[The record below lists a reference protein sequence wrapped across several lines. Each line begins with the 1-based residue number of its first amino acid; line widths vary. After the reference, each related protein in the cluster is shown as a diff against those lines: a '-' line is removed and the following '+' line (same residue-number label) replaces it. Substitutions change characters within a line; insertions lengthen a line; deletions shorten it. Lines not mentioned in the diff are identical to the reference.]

1 MTIQELLVKLNNKF
15 EQLHKDF
22 SNAEIQQKN
31 LDSRKIKCKRRIWK
45 QIRPERGDFIEHISN
60 GGFYD
65 SGYGWLEKTVTGI
78 GAASPDE
85 DFTYIL
91 NNSKVSFENLDM
103 AAIRKIILEW
113 DEAKYH
119 LSTTLMKRIK
129 LINSVA

>member
-1 MTIQELLVKLNNKF
+1 MQSGLY
-15 EQLHKDF
+15 
-22 SNAEIQQKN
+22 S
-31 LDSRKIKCKRRIWK
+31 IKWT
-45 QIRPERGDFIEHISN
+45 
-60 GGFYD
+60 
-65 SGYGWLEKTVTGI
+65 EKTVTGI
-78 GAASPDE
+78 GAASPNE

-91 NNSKVSFENLDM
+91 NNSKLSFENLDM